1 VKGNR
6 MTIKA
11 ILKNKAKAVLTIG
24 VFETVGDAMDTM
36 VEHKIAALVLTNGDK
51 VVGVVSERD
60 ILKAISDHGVSIL
73 NGPVGHIVGDPL
85 VTVSPEETT
94 RRVMKMMTHSRI
106 RHLPVMEN
114 GQLVGIVSVGD
125 IVKYRL
131 EELEMEST
139 VLRDLAVAV
148 R

>member
-1 VKGNR
+1 MMIKNILESKGD
-6 MTIKA
+6 
-11 ILKNKAKAVLTIG
+11 AVTTIG
-24 VFETVGDAMDTM
+24 VFESVGDAMDTM
-36 VEHKIAALVLTNGDK
+36 VEHNIAALVVTNGAK

-60 ILKAISDHGVSIL
+60 ILKAISDSGVSIL
-73 NGPVGHIVGDPL
+73 NAPVGHIVTDRL

-94 RRVMKMMTHSRI
+94 KRVMQLMTHSRI

-114 GQLVGIVSVGD
+114 GRLAGIVSVGD

-131 EELEMEST
+131 EELEMESN